1 MAKAIETLS
10 IKLEFKDA
18 GTQQIISKLSSSLKG
33 MTSVVKGNTSPAISK
48 LRNEILSVSKAS
60 TQTISNF
67 RNQSYCSFSIA

>member
-33 MTSVVKGNTSPAISK
+33 MTSVVKDRDWET
-48 LRNEILSVSKAS
+48 
-60 TQTISNF
+60 
-67 RNQSYCSFSIA
+67 